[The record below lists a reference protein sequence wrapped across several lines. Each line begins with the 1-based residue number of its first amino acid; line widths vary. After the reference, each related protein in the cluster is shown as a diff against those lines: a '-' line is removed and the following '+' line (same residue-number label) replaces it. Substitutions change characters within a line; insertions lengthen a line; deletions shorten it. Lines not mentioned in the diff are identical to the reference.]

1 LFHAREQIHTL
12 ALSDTYGR
20 MNHFISNNNQM
31 ETDFETR
38 KFILFHVKS
47 LILWD
52 PMITSL
58 QQILTYLNDIED
70 IRITLTSR
78 TQYTTNE
85 KHAVINS
92 LFEMKSLKRMDF
104 KIYDTIV
111 FDDDIGNFLFFCREQ

>member
-1 LFHAREQIHTL
+1 
-12 ALSDTYGR
+12 
-20 MNHFISNNNQM
+20 
-31 ETDFETR
+31 
-38 KFILFHVKS
+38 
-47 LILWD
+47 
-52 PMITSL
+52 MITSL